1 MTGISGHWHQPIG
14 GDIVGDRFTLN
25 TTQQM

>member
-14 GDIVGDRFTLN
+14 GDMVGNKFTLN
-25 TTQQM
+25 TVQQI